1 MAERPLKSK
10 ASVLEVA
17 RALVREKRGA
27 VARGGQQQQQQQ
39 QQAET
44 RAARTIKRRQTRT
57 ALLGG
62 LPVPGGAPVGG
73 RMRGRRASTAAAVMP
88 RLFQQ
93 K

>member
-27 VARGGQQQQQQQ
+27 VARGGQQQQQ

>member
-10 ASVLEVA
+10 ASVLELA

-27 VARGGQQQQQQQ
+27 VARGGQQQ

>member
-27 VARGGQQQQQQQ
+27 VARGGQQQQQQ